1 MKGDQTIK
9 LHQRVDGNYNVIIE
23 MEGGTM
29 LLFNLILEEF
39 KIGFIGQSEI
49 AREIVLK
56 MHYDE
61 TELTKLIE
69 GSK

>member
-9 LHQRVDGNYNVIIE
+9 LHQRVDGNYNVTVKI
-23 MEGGTM
+23 EGGTM

-69 GSK
+69 ESK